1 LSTWGKDRSALG
13 AQVEAIQLC
22 DRKGWSLAAPLLGFI
37 EGLTATGEGFLSGDP
52 SLVEFFFCELS
63 SSETG
68 QHFSFVTPVY
78 LH

>member
-1 LSTWGKDRSALG
+1 MK
-13 AQVEAIQLC
+13 AIQLC
-22 DRKGWSLAAPLLGFI
+22 DQKGWSLAASLLDLI